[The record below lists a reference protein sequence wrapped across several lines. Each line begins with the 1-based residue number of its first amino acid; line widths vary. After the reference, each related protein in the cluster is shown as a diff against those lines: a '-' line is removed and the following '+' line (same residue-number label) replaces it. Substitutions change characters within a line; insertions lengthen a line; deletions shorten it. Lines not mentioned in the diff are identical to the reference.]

1 MIIKYIAGNRNKRI
15 ANIRGYPQKQ
25 NRGQKY
31 INTTSEHMQKVKKKI
46 EFNPLV
52 SSKNM
57 ALKLT

>member
-31 INTTSEHMQKVKKKI
+31 INTISEHMQKVKKK
-46 EFNPLV
+46 
-52 SSKNM
+52 
-57 ALKLT
+57 

>member
-25 NRGQKY
+25 NRCQKY
-31 INTTSEHMQKVKKKI
+31 INTTSEHMQKVKKI

-52 SSKNM
+52 ISKKM